1 MNLACLTDGVCQADQ
16 AVTCAASDL
25 QHPLAVGDP
34 ERPNTKVTDCVF
46 ARIGDEIVRMA
57 DAIIETSRIAPCRL
71 SFCHGLGR
79 YATESQ
85 AESATI
91 RTVPLHSLAASA

>member
-34 ERPNTKVTDCVF
+34 ERPNTNVTDCVF
-46 ARIGDEIVRMA
+46 ARIGDEIVR
-57 DAIIETSRIAPCRL
+57 I
-71 SFCHGLGR
+71 G
-79 YATESQ
+79 
-85 AESATI
+85 
-91 RTVPLHSLAASA
+91 